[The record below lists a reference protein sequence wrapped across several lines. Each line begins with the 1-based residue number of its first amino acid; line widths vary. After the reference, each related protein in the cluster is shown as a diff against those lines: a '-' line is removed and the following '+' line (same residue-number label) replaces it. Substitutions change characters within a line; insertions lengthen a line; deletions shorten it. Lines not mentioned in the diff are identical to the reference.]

1 MNLETQVRT
10 IQALGYSREEAQFLR
25 LVALHS
31 GYFVR
36 RQFLRAAECR
46 RGKRD
51 QDFVDELL
59 ARGHAC
65 REIFREDRHLF
76 RLQSKVL
83 YEALGDEDNRNRR
96 EHPPSTV
103 RL

>member
-1 MNLETQVRT
+1 MITDSQIQA
-10 IQALGYSREEAQFLR
+10 IQALGYSQQEAQFLR

-36 RQFLRAAECR
+36 RQFLRATESR

-51 QDFVDELL
+51 QDFIDQLL

-65 REIFREDRHLF
+65 
-76 RLQSKVL
+76 S
-83 YEALGDEDNRNRR
+83 
-96 EHPPSTV
+96 
-103 RL
+103 